1 MEMSSDLIRNN
12 SVNRAGILREGPSPG
27 RCPVG
32 EQRRPGRHQKTAR
45 TGWSKEMNVAVM
57 ECYFLSRPFD
67 EEGKP
72 IRGFR
77 KRMHNIWK
85 ERQGLKVTEQR
96 LCEQAR
102 MIRMNEWLTELEM
115 NAIKKNDQNSGND
128 DNDDQGEATENECE
142 KLANVFLSFEN
153 VEERSEREK
162 MMIKNII
169 EIAEHNLDEEVNG
182 FKKVDRN
189 SLEDWTIKEKD
200 ILKEIKSDITET
212 NRLIRACAIFVGRKV
227 DLKSNQR
234 RGNAV
239 KELWLKRRI
248 QQSKQETR
256 KHINIL
262 ERKKHG
268 EIIKKERY
276 KVIEHKYSVK
286 KKELNVVLEE
296 LKKNAG

>member
-1 MEMSSDLIRNN
+1 
-12 SVNRAGILREGPSPG
+12 
-27 RCPVG
+27 
-32 EQRRPGRHQKTAR
+32 
-45 TGWSKEMNVAVM
+45 
-57 ECYFLSRPFD
+57 
-67 EEGKP
+67 
-72 IRGFR
+72 
-77 KRMHNIWK
+77 
-85 ERQGLKVTEQR
+85 
-96 LCEQAR
+96 
-102 MIRMNEWLTELEM
+102 MIIN
-115 NAIKKNDQNSGND
+115 
-128 DNDDQGEATENECE
+128 
-142 KLANVFLSFEN
+142 
-153 VEERSEREK
+153 
-162 MMIKNII
+162 I

-189 SLEDWTIKEKD
+189 SLEDWTIKEND
-200 ILKEIKSDITET
+200 ILKEIKSDNTET

-276 KVIEHKYSVK
+276 KVKEHKYSVK